1 MKTPEEISESYW
13 YARGITLDKGV
24 IQLIQNDAYNQAL
37 EDVIAI
43 KYDKIRDTGRIV
55 FSYVIVEDIEKLK
68 K

>member
-1 MKTPEEISESYW
+1 MVNTFTKEDLQTIAE
-13 YARGITLDKGV
+13 
-24 IQLIQNDAYNQAL
+24 IQNDAYNQAL